1 MKLAEAMEKTN
12 TLSQWTPQRWILDR
26 FRNRPD
32 SEHEQSL
39 VRVVIVIIVLIY
51 LSTVALFG
59 NPTES
64 ALHGLIVLTLFLIFS
79 LIMVTAIAV
88 NPSISVP
95 RRILC
100 MFGDMGMISYLLYY
114 YGETMTPLYIVYLW
128 VSSGY
133 GLRYGNR
140 YLAASTALAAFGF
153 FLVLRYN
160 PDWKADVTIG
170 WGLWFGLILL
180 PMYIASLLAKLS
192 RALVAAESANQ
203 AKSRFLANMSHEIR
217 TPINGVIGLLELVS
231 ATSLDDRQRSLV
243 NGARSSA
250 STLLHLINNV
260 LDISKIEA
268 GRVAVNQTQFDLH
281 KLVNGVVGMFCDAA
295 KAKGIVLRRHI
306 ELDLPYRLL
315 GDELHIRQVLVNLV
329 GNAVK
334 FTEKGGVLIS
344 VEGRA
349 APNGRTDLRFIIS
362 DTGIGISDEAQ
373 NYIFEPFR
381 QEDESITRRFGGTG
395 LGMSITK
402 QLVEVM
408 GGQITLRSQVGQGST
423 FTVELS
429 FGTADQAEEP
439 HDLESSSVIR
449 LVSRDAAL
457 QKQMQTWLNG
467 WGICSILD
475 QNTEQLTTLGQWH
488 LLVDEN
494 CLDDPTELFS
504 TNPNLADQN
513 VVLLV
518 RNQNLDKH
526 ALIAA
531 GYTNILSLPMDRQ
544 TLRTLLHSL
553 QDASFDESTTST
565 LEIPEVPARIGHILV
580 AEDNLTNQEV
590 TRSFLEQANHRVTV
604 VSDGKEALDALESSR
619 FDLAIIDMM
628 MPHHGGLD
636 VIKLYR
642 HMEGSRIGMPFLVLT
657 ANVSD
662 EAQRAC
668 RDLGVGYLTKPLHGK
683 ELESA
688 VQHALAGSNSLAQLP
703 IRDEAPG
710 NGEIVD
716 EKKYQELAALIGDR
730 DRLRLV
736 VDNFCRDSE
745 ALLDQIR
752 TSHGGGHWVEAGD
765 QAHALKGS
773 AAAVGARR
781 LETLS
786 RELEKGM
793 RGTHPES
800 YADLVAKLEKTY
812 QKTRTALLDRTVRAG
827 ALSSFPQR
835 GLGIDR

>member
-1 MKLAEAMEKTN
+1 M
-12 TLSQWTPQRWILDR
+12 
-26 FRNRPD
+26 
-32 SEHEQSL
+32 
-39 VRVVIVIIVLIY
+39 
-51 LSTVALFG
+51 
-59 NPTES
+59 
-64 ALHGLIVLTLFLIFS
+64 LTLFLIFS
-79 LIMVTAIAV
+79 LTMIGAIVV
-88 NPSISVP
+88 NPGISVP

-140 YLAASTALAAFGF
+140 YLAASTALAALGF

-170 WGLWFGLILL
+170 WGLWLGLILL
-180 PMYIASLLAKLS
+180 PIYIASLLAKLS

-231 ATSLDDRQRSLV
+231 TTSLDDRQRSLV

-250 STLLHLINNV
+250 STMLHLINNV

-268 GRVAVNQTQFDLH
+268 GRVSVNQTQFDLH
-281 KLVNGVVGMFCDAA
+281 KLVNGVFCMFRDAA
-295 KAKGIVLRRHI
+295 KAKGISLRRHI
-306 ELDLPYRLL
+306 ALDLPYRLI

-334 FTEKGGVLIS
+334 FTEKGSIVIS
-344 VEGRA
+344 VEGRIA
-349 APNGRTDLRFIIS
+349 ANDRTELRFSIS

-408 GGQITLRSQVGQGST
+408 GGRITLQSQAGRGST

-429 FGTADQAEEP
+429 FGTVDQAQEL
-439 HDLESSSVIR
+439 HDLESSSIIR
-449 LVSRDAAL
+449 LVSRDPAL
-457 QKQMQTWLNG
+457 QEQLQSWLNG

-475 QNTEQLTTLGQWH
+475 QDTERLTTLGQWS

-494 CLDDPTELFS
+494 CLDDPTELFAR
-504 TNPNLADQN
+504 NPNLLDRN

-518 RNQNLDKH
+518 RNQNRDKP
-526 ALIAA
+526 ALMAA
-531 GYTNILSLPMDRQ
+531 GYTNILSLPTDRQ
-544 TLRTLLHSL
+544 TLHTLLHSL
-553 QDASFDESTTST
+553 QDASFDETTT
-565 LEIPEVPARIGHILV
+565 PELLKKGDEFPARIGHILV
-580 AEDNLTNQEV
+580 AEDNFTNQEV

-604 VSDGKEALDALESSR
+604 VSDGKEALDALESTR

-662 EAQRAC
+662 EARHAC
-668 RDLGVGYLTKPLHGK
+668 CDLGVGYLTKPLHGK
-683 ELESA
+683 ELELA
-688 VQHALAGSNSLAQLP
+688 VQHALAGSTSLTQLP
-703 IRDEAPG
+703 VRDNAPEN
-710 NGEIVD
+710 NGLFD
-716 EKKYQELAALIGDR
+716 EKKYQEFAALIGDR
-730 DRLRLV
+730 KRLRSV

-752 TSHGGGHWVEAGD
+752 AAQGSGHWVEVGD

-781 LETLS
+781 LEMLS
-786 RELEKGM
+786 RELEECM
-793 RGTHPES
+793 RGTHPENH
-800 YADLVAKLEKTY
+800 ADLLIKLEKTY
-812 QKTRTALLDRTVRAG
+812 QKTRAVLLDRTARAG

-835 GLGIDR
+835 GLGVDR